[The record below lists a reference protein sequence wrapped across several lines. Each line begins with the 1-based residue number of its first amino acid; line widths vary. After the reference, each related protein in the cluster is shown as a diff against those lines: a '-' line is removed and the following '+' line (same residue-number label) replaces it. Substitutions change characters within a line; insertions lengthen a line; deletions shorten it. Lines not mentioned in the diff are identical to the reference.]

1 MYTNIIHNDDICNYF
16 LKNQQFIFNSLG
28 NCREC
33 RIHGKTLMLFDILDL
48 CLVNLAFASKA
59 GSSPATPT
67 TKELFDIMELPYF
80 DINLYNIIA
89 Y

>member
-1 MYTNIIHNDDICNYF
+1 
-16 LKNQQFIFNSLG
+16 
-28 NCREC
+28 
-33 RIHGKTLMLFDILDL
+33 MLFDILDL

-59 GSSPATPT
+59 GSSPAAPT

>member
-1 MYTNIIHNDDICNYF
+1 
-16 LKNQQFIFNSLG
+16 
-28 NCREC
+28 
-33 RIHGKTLMLFDILDL
+33 MLFDILDL

-89 Y
+89 YWYIFIYLCGTKFDFIWDVTKWQTF

>member
-1 MYTNIIHNDDICNYF
+1 
-16 LKNQQFIFNSLG
+16 
-28 NCREC
+28 
-33 RIHGKTLMLFDILDL
+33 MLFDILDL

-59 GSSPATPT
+59 GSSPAAPT

-89 Y
+89 YWYIIIYLCGTKFDFILDVTKWQTF